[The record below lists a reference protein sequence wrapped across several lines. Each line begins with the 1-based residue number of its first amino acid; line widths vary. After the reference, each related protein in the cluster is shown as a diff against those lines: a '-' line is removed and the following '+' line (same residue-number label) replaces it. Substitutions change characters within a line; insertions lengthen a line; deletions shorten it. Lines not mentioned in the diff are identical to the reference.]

1 MQGWVDLKKLHFYC
15 RPLLAAKECAIEMMT
30 ECGVFESET
39 PQIRAALEQLRLA
52 SDVINFVC
60 RDRVD
65 GTH

>member
-1 MQGWVDLKKLHFYC
+1 
-15 RPLLAAKECAIEMMT
+15 MMT